1 MKLQQPL
8 GDAAEKV
15 LMPPVCFCWTM
26 RGSDAIAAN
35 AHATPPRFIN
45 PRSRRCRAFQVKT
58 RGAGVDSSFMAS
70 SVSLT
75 QVAKT
80 FIRDRTSISVLH
92 NLSFTTTPGEF
103 VVLLGPSGCGKSTVL
118 RLIGGLETPS
128 SGSVK
133 IGSEAVTST
142 DDRTAVV
149 FQEPRLLPWR
159 TVAGNIALGTN
170 RRRGNDSRLSRTQ
183 SRTLGRH
190 LLDQVGLLDTASAF
204 PHQLSG
210 GMAQRV
216 ALARGLACEPEVLL
230 LDEPFAALDALTRM
244 RMQEL
249 LAKIWTDRKSTVVL
263 VTHDVDEALYLAD
276 RIIILG
282 GTPATIVDSI
292 NIPAQRP
299 RDRNDPAFLPL
310 RARILAHF
318 GLAYEQ
324 ASSPD
329 FEWEAAD

>member
-1 MKLQQPL
+1 MPL
-8 GDAAEKV
+8 L
-15 LMPPVCFCWTM
+15 LMQMP
-26 RGSDAIAAN
+26 R
-35 AHATPPRFIN
+35 PPRFVN
-45 PRSRRCRAFQVKT
+45 PRSRRCRAFQLEM
-58 RGAGVDSSFMAS
+58 RGAGVHLSLMAS

-80 FIRDRTSISVLH
+80 FIRDRIPISVLR

-128 SGSVK
+128 TGSVQ
-133 IGSEAVTST
+133 IGSRAVTST

-170 RRRGNDSRLSRTQ
+170 RRRGNGSRLSRPQ

-244 RMQEL
+244 RMQDL

-292 NIPAQRP
+292 QIPARRP

-310 RARILAHF
+310 RTRILAHF
-318 GLAYEQ
+318 GLAHEQ

-329 FEWEAAD
+329 FEREAAD